1 MEFKLGEMYAG
12 YRFLD
17 VLKRSKNG
25 VEYWVQNTCT
35 QRLEV
40 LRTLPQGAQNDQE
53 QTERFLREMRVRAQL
68 VHPNIVTLFSAFELE
83 HQLVMTTEL
92 VDGITLAER
101 LKDGPLA
108 VPEAIS
114 LARQALS
121 AIGFAHQQRVVH
133 RNISPENIIITYEGV
148 VKLND
153 FALAKSAS
161 SPKLTQVGAVLGN
174 VKYIAP
180 EQIKGV
186 TEADGRSDLYS
197 MGVVLYEI
205 VSGRPPF
212 DSRSQFE
219 LMAAHVGEAPAPPTT
234 LNPDIPVAL
243 EAVIL
248 HALAKDPAER
258 YQTAME
264 FDHAL
269 AAALATSSPSAEPA
283 AAAATPQQKET
294 ARTNSVEAGRQPRVG
309 TGLEE
314 QTEAAIHQQA
324 AAVMPGAPESGS
336 DAIEQQSIPNLRSDL
351 DLGAGG
357 MEGPAIEAS
366 SAGGPEV
373 KGAGAVVAPQPS
385 GVSGPDIVA
394 GSLSPLFATAGGTR
408 AAAVPWLLYSGA
420 AAVCVGVA
428 ATVFWLVGR

>member
-1 MEFKLGEMYAG
+1 
-12 YRFLD
+12 
-17 VLKRSKNG
+17 
-25 VEYWVQNTCT
+25 
-35 QRLEV
+35 
-40 LRTLPQGAQNDQE
+40 GAQNDQE

-243 EAVIL
+243 EAVI
-248 HALAKDPAER
+248 
-258 YQTAME
+258 
-264 FDHAL
+264 
-269 AAALATSSPSAEPA
+269 
-283 AAAATPQQKET
+283 
-294 ARTNSVEAGRQPRVG
+294 
-309 TGLEE
+309 
-314 QTEAAIHQQA
+314 
-324 AAVMPGAPESGS
+324 
-336 DAIEQQSIPNLRSDL
+336 
-351 DLGAGG
+351 
-357 MEGPAIEAS
+357 
-366 SAGGPEV
+366 
-373 KGAGAVVAPQPS
+373 
-385 GVSGPDIVA
+385 
-394 GSLSPLFATAGGTR
+394 
-408 AAAVPWLLYSGA
+408 
-420 AAVCVGVA
+420 
-428 ATVFWLVGR
+428 